1 MENRNKLAK
10 KTWMK
15 FTICWKSTLSMRG
28 RSHKEELSSKCLA
41 TPSYQKTT
49 SSLKTCSN
57 KWRNREVF
65 LIKRYKTSSTL
76 ANHPP
81 QTICINNSKWE
92 VVQTLPEFSSK
103 DLFRK
108 TWQKLNL
115 TRFTIP
121 SLGEVNHSS
130 DMFQISGTFNKW
142 CKDKEAKAAKVF
154 NIIKRNTSRHRW
166 RLMMN

>member
-1 MENRNKLAK
+1 MVSRNKLAK

-15 FTICWKSTLSMRG
+15 FTICWKSTPSMRG

-41 TPSYQKTT
+41 TPWYQKTT

-65 LIKRYKTSSTL
+65 LIKRCKTSSTL
-76 ANHPP
+76 ANHHLR
-81 QTICINNSKWE
+81 TICINNSKWE
-92 VVQTLPEFSSK
+92 VVQTLPAYSSK

-108 TWQKLNL
+108 TWQKLSL
-115 TRFTIP
+115 TKFTIL

-130 DMFQISGTFNKW
+130 DMYLILGTFNKW
-142 CKDKEAKAAKVF
+142 CKDKEAKAAKEF
-154 NIIKRNTSRHRW
+154 NITKRNTSRLRW